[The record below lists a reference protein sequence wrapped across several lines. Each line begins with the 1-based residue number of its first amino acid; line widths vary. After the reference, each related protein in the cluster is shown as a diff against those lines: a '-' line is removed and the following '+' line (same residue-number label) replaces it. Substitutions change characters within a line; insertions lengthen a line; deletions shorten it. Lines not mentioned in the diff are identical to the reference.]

1 MKSSINKSLEEIYKD
16 LDKSTDEFLDSFKKY
31 LDKWYGPKCDDFY
44 KGCICCEVWDLYETC
59 AQLFQYGESDQEV

>member
-31 LDKWYGPKCDDFY
+31 LDKWYGPECPEFEPFCVCCDAWFIYDQAVHRF
-44 KGCICCEVWDLYETC
+44 KGK
-59 AQLFQYGESDQEV
+59 